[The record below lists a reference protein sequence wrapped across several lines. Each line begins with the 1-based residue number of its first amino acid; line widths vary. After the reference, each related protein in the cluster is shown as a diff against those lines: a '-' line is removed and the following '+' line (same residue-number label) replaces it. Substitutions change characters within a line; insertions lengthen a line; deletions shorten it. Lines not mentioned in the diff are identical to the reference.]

1 MAVGPLPTFDRSR
14 PGVAAAEKA
23 GSGMALK
30 GNIETFY
37 LSSILQLLCGDKK
50 TGVLSI
56 AEGDRR
62 VDIYLKNGGIVSAAG
77 TQKEVRL
84 GYLLRS
90 KGIISA
96 EELQA
101 ALTLAKQRQERL
113 GKILVEKGYISAETL
128 KRFIHQQV
136 REILYDL
143 FLWQRGEFEYVD
155 KDVAIDDEFATDFNH
170 MEIILEGSRRVDE
183 WALLKKHIPH
193 PDVVFKLA
201 RSVEQG
207 KDSINLSANEW
218 RLLSLVDGRRTV
230 QQIIADS
237 GQEQFSVYRVMNSL
251 ISSGIIER
259 GTAAPAAPVETD
271 SEIPA
276 LLYVYH
282 DVLQNLR
289 KQLEKFAGSTTV
301 NLLEQARGK
310 LPPAVLGAMQRY
322 DFTKDAGGN
331 VQQVLLQGG
340 ADAVALGKDG
350 LAPACNALIIAI
362 LHHAKDTLD
371 GQAMT
376 AFFQGFLSLLAQWQK
391 RPTRTEVQN
400 MVLMT
405 IGQTVRQFEQEMA
418 KNEATKEKGGGILS
432 FLKRR

>member
-1 MAVGPLPTFDRSR
+1 
-14 PGVAAAEKA
+14 
-23 GSGMALK
+23 MALK

-62 VDIYLKNGGIVSAAG
+62 VNIYLKNGSIVYAAG

-113 GKILVEKGYISAETL
+113 GKILVEKGFISAETL

-136 REILYDL
+136 RDILYDL
-143 FLWQRGEFEYVD
+143 FLWQRGEFEYLD
-155 KDVAIDDEFATDFNH
+155 KDVAIEDEFSADFNH

-193 PDVVFKLA
+193 PDIVF
-201 RSVEQG
+201 RIGRTVEQG
-207 KDSINLSANEW
+207 KDSINLNASEW

-237 GQEQFSVYRVMNSL
+237 GQEEFSVYRIMNSL
-251 ISSGIIER
+251 ISSGLIER
-259 GTAAPAAPVETD
+259 IGTAAPAAPAEVA
-271 SEIPA
+271 SESPA

-289 KQLEKFAGSTTV
+289 KLLEKLAGPTAV
-301 NLLEQARGK
+301 NLLEQAKGRV
-310 LPPAVLGAMQRY
+310 PPAVLGAMQRY
-322 DFTKDAGGN
+322 DFTKDAGRN
-331 VQQVLLQGG
+331 VRQVLLQGG
-340 ADAVALGKDG
+340 TDATSLEKDRLVVA
-350 LAPACNALIIAI
+350 CSALILAI
-362 LHHAKDTLD
+362 LHHAKDALD
-371 GQAMT
+371 EQTMT
-376 AFFQGFLSLLAQWQK
+376 AFFQGFLNLLAQWQK
-391 RPTRTEVQN
+391 RPARTEVQN
-400 MVLMT
+400 MVVMT

-418 KNEATKEKGGGILS
+418 KSEGTKEKGGGILS

>member
-1 MAVGPLPTFDRSR
+1 
-14 PGVAAAEKA
+14 
-23 GSGMALK
+23 
-30 GNIETFY
+30 
-37 LSSILQLLCGDKK
+37 
-50 TGVLSI
+50 
-56 AEGDRR
+56 
-62 VDIYLKNGGIVSAAG
+62 
-77 TQKEVRL
+77 
-84 GYLLRS
+84 LLRS

-155 KDVAIDDEFATDFNH
+155 KDVAIDEEFATDFNH

-193 PDVVFKLA
+193 PEVVFRIG

-207 KDSINLSANEW
+207 KDSINLNANEW
-218 RLLSLVDGRRTV
+218 RLLSPVDGRRTV

-237 GQEQFSVYRVMNSL
+237 GQEEFSVCRTMNSL

-259 GTAAPAAPVETD
+259 VGMATPPAPAERD
-271 SEIPA
+271 SESPA

-282 DVLQNLR
+282 DVLQNLLDL
-289 KQLEKFAGSTTV
+289 LEQVAGSNAV
-301 NLLEQARGK
+301 NLLEQAKGK
-310 LPPAVLGAMQRY
+310 VAPAVLGAMQRY
-322 DFTKDAGGN
+322 DFTKDAGAN
-331 VQQVLLQGG
+331 VRQVLLQGG
-340 ADAVALGKDG
+340 ADAAPLGRDG
-350 LAPACNALIIAI
+350 LVAACNALILAS
-362 LHHAKDTLD
+362 LHHAKDALD
-371 GQAMT
+371 GQTMT
-376 AFFQGFLSLLAQWQK
+376 AFFQGFLNLLAQWQK
-391 RPTRTEVQN
+391 RPARTEVQN

-405 IGQTVRQFEQEMA
+405 LGQTVGQFEQEMV
-418 KNEATKEKGGGILS
+418 KGEGTKEKGGGILS

>member
-1 MAVGPLPTFDRSR
+1 
-14 PGVAAAEKA
+14 
-23 GSGMALK
+23 MALK

-56 AEGDRR
+56 GEGDRR
-62 VDIYLKNGGIVSAAG
+62 VNIYLKNGTIVYAAG

-143 FLWQRGEFEYVD
+143 FLWQRGEFEYLD
-155 KDVAIDDEFATDFNH
+155 KDVAIEDEFATDFNH

-183 WALLKKHIPH
+183 WTLLKKHIPH
-193 PDVVFKLA
+193 PDVVFRIG

-207 KDSINLSANEW
+207 KDSINLNANEW

-237 GQEQFSVYRVMNSL
+237 GQEEFSVYRIMNSL

-259 GTAAPAAPVETD
+259 VGTAAPSAPAERE
-271 SEIPA
+271 SESPA
-276 LLYVYH
+276 LLSVYH
-282 DVLQNLR
+282 EVLQNLR
-289 KQLEKFAGSTTV
+289 KLLEKVAGATAV
-301 NLLEQARGK
+301 NLLEQAKGK
-310 LPPAVLGAMQRY
+310 VPPGVLGAMQRY
-322 DFTKDAGGN
+322 DFTKDAGVN
-331 VQQVLLQGG
+331 VRQVLLQGG
-340 ADAVALGKDG
+340 ADAAPLGKDG
-350 LAPACNALIIAI
+350 LVAACNALILAI
-362 LHHAKDTLD
+362 LHCAKDALD
-371 GQAMT
+371 GQTMA
-376 AFFQGFLSLLAQWQK
+376 ALFQGFLTLLAQWQK
-391 RPTRTEVQN
+391 MPARTEVQN

-405 IGQTVRQFEQEMA
+405 IGQTAKQFEQEMV
-418 KNEATKEKGGGILS
+418 KNEGIKEKGGGILS

>member
-1 MAVGPLPTFDRSR
+1 
-14 PGVAAAEKA
+14 
-23 GSGMALK
+23 MALK

-62 VDIYLKNGGIVSAAG
+62 VNIYLNNGTIVYAAG

-143 FLWQRGEFEYVD
+143 FLWQRGEFEYLD
-155 KDVAIDDEFATDFNH
+155 RDVGIDDEFAADFNH

-193 PDVVFKLA
+193 PDVVF
-201 RSVEQG
+201 RIGRTVEQG
-207 KDSINLSANEW
+207 KNSINLNANEW

-237 GQEQFSVYRVMNSL
+237 GQEEFSVYRIMNSL
-251 ISSGIIER
+251 ISSGLIER
-259 GTAAPAAPVETD
+259 IGTAAPAAPADVA
-271 SEIPA
+271 SESPA

-289 KQLEKFAGSTTV
+289 KLLEKLAGPTGV
-301 NLLEQARGK
+301 NLLEQAKGK
-310 LPPAVLGAMQRY
+310 VPPAVLGTMQRY
-322 DFTKDAGGN
+322 DFTRDVGGN
-331 VQQVLLQGG
+331 VRQVLLQGG
-340 ADAVALGKDG
+340 ANEAPLGKDG
-350 LAPACNALIIAI
+350 LVIACSALILAI
-362 LHHAKDTLD
+362 LHQAKDALD
-371 GQAMT
+371 GQTMT
-376 AFFQGFLSLLAQWQK
+376 AFFQGFLNLLAQWQK
-391 RPTRTEVQN
+391 RPARTEVQN

-405 IGQTVRQFEQEMA
+405 IGQTVKQFEQEMA
-418 KNEATKEKGGGILS
+418 RSEETKEKGGGILS

>member
-1 MAVGPLPTFDRSR
+1 
-14 PGVAAAEKA
+14 
-23 GSGMALK
+23 MALK

-56 AEGDRR
+56 GEGDRR
-62 VDIYLKNGGIVSAAG
+62 VNIYLKNGSIVYAAG

-155 KDVAIDDEFATDFNH
+155 KDVAIDEEFATDFNH

-183 WALLKKHIPH
+183 WAVLKKHIPH
-193 PDVVFKLA
+193 PEVVFRIG

-207 KDSINLSANEW
+207 KDSINLNANEW

-237 GQEQFSVYRVMNSL
+237 GQEEFSVCRIMNSL

-259 GTAAPAAPVETD
+259 VEMATRSAPAERD
-271 SEIPA
+271 SESTA

-282 DVLQNLR
+282 DVLQNLLDL
-289 KQLEKFAGSTTV
+289 LEQVAGSNAV
-301 NLLEQARGK
+301 NLLEQAKGK
-310 LPPAVLGAMQRY
+310 VAPAVLGAMQRY
-322 DFTKDAGGN
+322 DFTKDASAN
-331 VQQVLLQGG
+331 VRQVLLQGG
-340 ADAVALGKDG
+340 ADSASLGRDG
-350 LAPACNALIIAI
+350 LVVACNALILAS
-362 LHHAKDTLD
+362 LHHAKDALD
-371 GQAMT
+371 GQTMT
-376 AFFQGFLSLLAQWQK
+376 AFFQGFLNLLAEWQK
-391 RPTRTEVQN
+391 RPARTEVQN
-400 MVLMT
+400 MVLIT
-405 IGQTVRQFEQEMA
+405 LGQTVGQFEQEMV
-418 KNEATKEKGGGILS
+418 KGEGTKEKGGGILS

>member
-1 MAVGPLPTFDRSR
+1 
-14 PGVAAAEKA
+14 
-23 GSGMALK
+23 MALK

-62 VDIYLKNGGIVSAAG
+62 VNIYLKNGSIVYAAG

-155 KDVAIDDEFATDFNH
+155 KDVAIEEEFATDFNH

-193 PDVVFKLA
+193 PQVIFKIG

-207 KDSINLSANEW
+207 KDSINLNANEW

-237 GQEQFSVYRVMNSL
+237 GQEEFSVYRIMNSL
-251 ISSGIIER
+251 ISSGIVER
-259 GTAAPAAPVETD
+259 VATGATAAPAERD
-271 SEIPA
+271 SESPA

-289 KQLEKFAGSTTV
+289 KLLEKLAGPTAV
-301 NLLEQARGK
+301 NLLEQAKGK
-310 LPPAVLGAMQRY
+310 VPPAVLGAMQRY

-331 VQQVLLQGG
+331 VRQVLLQGG
-340 ADAVALGKDG
+340 ADASSLGKDG
-350 LAPACNALIIAI
+350 LVLACNALILAI
-362 LHHAKDTLD
+362 LHHAKDALD
-371 GQAMT
+371 GQTMAT
-376 AFFQGFLSLLAQWQK
+376 FLQGLLNLLDQWQK
-391 RPTRTEVQN
+391 RPARTEVQN
-400 MVLMT
+400 MVLMA
-405 IGQTVRQFEQEMA
+405 IGQTMRQFEQEMA
-418 KNEATKEKGGGILS
+418 KSEGTKEKGGGILS

>member
-1 MAVGPLPTFDRSR
+1 
-14 PGVAAAEKA
+14 
-23 GSGMALK
+23 MALK

-56 AEGDRR
+56 GEGDRR
-62 VDIYLKNGGIVSAAG
+62 VNIYLKNGSIVYAAG

-155 KDVAIDDEFATDFNH
+155 KDVAIDEEFATDFNH

-193 PDVVFKLA
+193 PEVVFRIG

-207 KDSINLSANEW
+207 KDSINLNANEW

-237 GQEQFSVYRVMNSL
+237 GQEEFSVCRTMNSL

-259 GTAAPAAPVETD
+259 VGMATPPAPAEKD
-271 SEIPA
+271 SESSA

-282 DVLQNLR
+282 DVLQNLLDL
-289 KQLEKFAGSTTV
+289 LEQVAGSNAV
-301 NLLEQARGK
+301 NLLEQAKGK
-310 LPPAVLGAMQRY
+310 VAPAVLGAMQRY
-322 DFTKDAGGN
+322 DFTKDAGAN
-331 VQQVLLQGG
+331 VRQVLLQGG
-340 ADAVALGKDG
+340 ADAAPLGRDG
-350 LAPACNALIIAI
+350 LVAACNALILAS
-362 LHHAKDTLD
+362 LHHAKDALD
-371 GQAMT
+371 GQTMT
-376 AFFQGFLSLLAQWQK
+376 AFFQGFLNLLAQWQK
-391 RPTRTEVQN
+391 RPARTEVQN

-405 IGQTVRQFEQEMA
+405 LGQTVGQFEQEMV
-418 KNEATKEKGGGILS
+418 KGEGTKEKGGGILS

>member
-1 MAVGPLPTFDRSR
+1 M
-14 PGVAAAEKA
+14 EKA

-56 AEGDRR
+56 GEGDRR
-62 VDIYLKNGGIVSAAG
+62 VNIYLKNGSIVYAAG

-155 KDVAIDDEFATDFNH
+155 KDVAIEDEFATDFNH

-193 PDVVFKLA
+193 PDVVFKIG

-207 KDSINLSANEW
+207 KDSINLNANEW

-237 GQEQFSVYRVMNSL
+237 GQEEFSVYRIMNSL

-259 GTAAPAAPVETD
+259 LGTAAPAAPAERE
-271 SEIPA
+271 SEGSA

-289 KQLEKFAGSTTV
+289 RLLDKLAGSTAV
-301 NLLEQARGK
+301 NLLEQAKGK
-310 LPPAVLGAMQRY
+310 VPPAVLGAMQRY
-322 DFTKDAGGN
+322 DFTGDAGGN
-331 VQQVLLQGG
+331 VRQVLLQGG
-340 ADAVALGKDG
+340 ADPASLGKDG
-350 LAPACNALIIAI
+350 LIVACNALILAI
-362 LHHAKDTLD
+362 LHQAKDTLD
-371 GQAMT
+371 GQTMT
-376 AFFQGFLSLLAQWQK
+376 TFFQGFLNLLAQWQK
-391 RPTRTEVQN
+391 RPARTEVQN
-400 MVLMT
+400 MILIT
-405 IGQTVRQFEQEMA
+405 IGHTVRQFEQEMG
-418 KNEATKEKGGGILS
+418 KSEEAKEKGGGILS

>member
-1 MAVGPLPTFDRSR
+1 
-14 PGVAAAEKA
+14 
-23 GSGMALK
+23 MALK

-62 VDIYLKNGGIVSAAG
+62 VNIYLKNGSIVYAAG

-155 KDVAIDDEFATDFNH
+155 KDVAIEEDFATDFNH

-193 PDVVFKLA
+193 PQVIFKIG

-207 KDSINLSANEW
+207 KDSINLNANEW

-237 GQEQFSVYRVMNSL
+237 GQEEFSVYRIMNSL
-251 ISSGIIER
+251 ISSGIVER
-259 GTAAPAAPVETD
+259 VATGATAAPAERD
-271 SEIPA
+271 SESPA

-289 KQLEKFAGSTTV
+289 KLLEKLAGPTAV
-301 NLLEQARGK
+301 NLLEQAKGK
-310 LPPAVLGAMQRY
+310 VPPAVLGAMQRY

-331 VQQVLLQGG
+331 VRQVLLQGG
-340 ADAVALGKDG
+340 ADAASLGKDG
-350 LAPACNALIIAI
+350 LVLACNALILAI
-362 LHHAKDTLD
+362 LHHAKDALD
-371 GQAMT
+371 GQTMT
-376 AFFQGFLSLLAQWQK
+376 AFLQGLLNLLDQWQK
-391 RPTRTEVQN
+391 RPARTEVQN
-400 MVLMT
+400 MVLMA
-405 IGQTVRQFEQEMA
+405 IGQTMRQFEQEMA
-418 KNEATKEKGGGILS
+418 KSEGTKEKGGGILS